1 MDRIKQHQ
9 HWIMGDAHVHI
20 HPAFDPDNFFHA
32 SAENFH
38 RYRQILPPG
47 SQTCSFLLLTES
59 AGTDM
64 FARFRDNTPV
74 LSCATIMQTKE
85 NNVLSIAG
93 HQGDPP
99 LFVVAGR
106 QIVVKEGL
114 EVLALGWNGAFAD
127 GLPLKEV
134 LDLLEEKKIP
144 AVLPWGAGK
153 WWGRRGKYV
162 KQEIEERTS
171 PLFFLGDNAN
181 RPFFWPRSQLFS
193 QAGERGI
200 RNLQGSDPLPF
211 PGQENKMASFG
222 FYCPGKVDFD
232 RPFQSLVSILS
243 DRNIEIGSYGTPER
257 IFPFFYHQISMQ
269 LSRKSR

>member
-1 MDRIKQHQ
+1 MDRTEQHQ

-20 HPAFDPDNFFHA
+20 HPAFDPDIFFSVAVKNFR
-32 SAENFH
+32 
-38 RYRQILPPG
+38 RYRKVLPPG
-47 SQTCSFLLLTES
+47 SQTFSFLLLTES

-64 FARFRDNTPV
+64 FAHFQDNTPG
-74 LSCATIMQTKE
+74 LSSATIMQTVE
-85 NNVLSIAG
+85 NNVVSIVER
-93 HQGDPP
+93 QGDPS
-99 LFVVAGR
+99 LFLVAGR

-127 GLPLKEV
+127 GLPLTEV
-134 LDLLEEKKIP
+134 LDTLEEKKIP

-162 KQEIEERTS
+162 NQEVERRTS

-193 QAGERGI
+193 QAGKRGI

-211 PGQENKMASFG
+211 SGQENKMASFG
-222 FYCPGKVDFD
+222 FYCPGKVDLD